1 MALIIGVVI
10 VLLILFGFLCYKK
23 APPTEAIVV
32 TGFGLARPKV
42 VCGKGTFVLPV
53 LQRADRLN
61 MRLLK
66 IDVKT
71 PETGVKTQNGVSL
84 WIDSVV
90 TIQVYSENSTVLD
103 EEVKAS
109 GLKDAKA
116 YIMSRQQA
124 AISNF
129 LGMNEQGINDKVND
143 VLQGNLREIVSDMTV
158 DQILTNRKQMAL
170 SVIENARP
178 DLAKMGLE
186 VVTFN
191 VQDIRD
197 AIDGQGHNH
206 GVIEAISLDGAPNFN
221 GVTVSVEELKTL
233 PINGYMALNREDEGY
248 SIKGTSE
255 EYDAEEEIDRDIQD
269 YCVTGEEGN
278 YYQIGSYATD
288 GSYAMMLN
296 EDIAKEGGM
305 TFGDAFDKGLYYS
318 RINVYDFDWF
328 PAYDSPAQE
337 KFEALYDHFGNPS
350 GLYWKTTTFGGMTF
364 SSFDELKAATYE
376 DVGEAKSYWLVWNCD
391 GYTLA
396 AECYDQFDGKETP
409 QETSVTSICVFPDAD
424 ESYISHVD
432 AGSVVDGYVGCG
444 EAPLCLSGIKTEG

>member
-1 MALIIGVVI
+1 MKKQIRAIAAVAAATM
-10 VLLILFGFLCYKK
+10 IL
-23 APPTEAIVV
+23 
-32 TGFGLARPKV
+32 TGCATRQRSNSSEQNNTPK
-42 VCGKGTFVLPV
+42 
-53 LQRADRLN
+53 
-61 MRLLK
+61 
-66 IDVKT
+66 
-71 PETGVKTQNGVSL
+71 
-84 WIDSVV
+84 
-90 TIQVYSENSTVLD
+90 NSTSQVQSSTTSSSNTETTPAGENWSLLD
-103 EEVKAS
+103 HLPEWAEGAVTPAVTTDPNS
-109 GLKDAKA
+109 GIPFGENPL
-116 YIMSRQQA
+116 
-124 AISNF
+124 
-129 LGMNEQGINDKVND
+129 ND
-143 VLQGNLREIVSDMTV
+143 VDWTKSL
-158 DQILTNRKQMAL
+158 
-170 SVIENARP
+170 
-178 DLAKMGLE
+178 
-186 VVTFN
+186 
-191 VQDIRD
+191 
-197 AIDGQGHNH
+197 
-206 GVIEAISLDGAPNFN
+206 SLDGAPNFN

-296 EDIAKEGGM
+296 EDIAKEGNM

-328 PAYDSPAQE
+328 PAYDSTAQE

-350 GLYWKTTTFGGMTF
+350 GLYWKTTTFGGMAF
-364 SSFDELKAATYE
+364 SSFDELKEATYE

-444 EAPLCLSGIKTEG
+444 EAPLCLSGIKMEG

>member
-1 MALIIGVVI
+1 M
-10 VLLILFGFLCYKK
+10 
-23 APPTEAIVV
+23 E
-32 TGFGLARPKV
+32 
-42 VCGKGTFVLPV
+42 
-53 LQRADRLN
+53 
-61 MRLLK
+61 
-66 IDVKT
+66 
-71 PETGVKTQNGVSL
+71 
-84 WIDSVV
+84 
-90 TIQVYSENSTVLD
+90 
-103 EEVKAS
+103 
-109 GLKDAKA
+109 
-116 YIMSRQQA
+116 
-124 AISNF
+124 
-129 LGMNEQGINDKVND
+129 
-143 VLQGNLREIVSDMTV
+143 
-158 DQILTNRKQMAL
+158 
-170 SVIENARP
+170 
-178 DLAKMGLE
+178 
-186 VVTFN
+186 
-191 VQDIRD
+191 
-197 AIDGQGHNH
+197 
-206 GVIEAISLDGAPNFN
+206 GAPNFN
-221 GVTVSVEELKTL
+221 GVTVSVEKLKTL

-444 EAPLCLSGIKTEG
+444 KAPLCLSGIKMEG

>member
-1 MALIIGVVI
+1 M
-10 VLLILFGFLCYKK
+10 KK
-23 APPTEAIVV
+23 QIRAIVAV
-32 TGFGLARPKV
+32 AAATMILTGCATRQQNNSSEQNNTPK
-42 VCGKGTFVLPV
+42 
-53 LQRADRLN
+53 
-61 MRLLK
+61 
-66 IDVKT
+66 
-71 PETGVKTQNGVSL
+71 
-84 WIDSVV
+84 
-90 TIQVYSENSTVLD
+90 NSTSQAQSSTTSSSSTETTPAGENWSLLD
-103 EEVKAS
+103 HLPEWAEETVTPAVTTDPNS
-109 GLKDAKA
+109 GIPFGENPLNDADWTK
-116 YIMSRQQA
+116 
-124 AISNF
+124 
-129 LGMNEQGINDKVND
+129 
-143 VLQGNLREIVSDMTV
+143 NL
-158 DQILTNRKQMAL
+158 
-170 SVIENARP
+170 
-178 DLAKMGLE
+178 
-186 VVTFN
+186 
-191 VQDIRD
+191 
-197 AIDGQGHNH
+197 
-206 GVIEAISLDGAPNFN
+206 SLDGAPNFN

-233 PINGYMALNREDEGY
+233 PLNGYMALNREDEGY

-444 EAPLCLSGIKTEG
+444 KAPLCLSGIKMEG